1 MVKDYSTSGDGK
13 KGVMIMS
20 AETTNSFM
28 RPQHSGEKVLEVKTQ
43 TIEDDHLNESM
54 SLKSP
59 LTV

>member
-20 AETTNSFM
+20 AETTKPFM

-59 LTV
+59 LMV